1 MAKLEVQM
9 KNPKHI
15 VFIVLLIAVCLLLAV
30 SSIYSIT
37 TLAYSKSYS
46 GISVNNQNVGK
57 MTKEEILSKLKEN
70 YSDKV
75 NNSKIVLKYKSAKKE
90 ISFAEIGVK
99 YDLEKAVNEI
109 MNIGREGN
117 ILNRL
122 SKISEVKKT
131 GTTID
136 LNYSYDSN
144 MLKSIIDE
152 FNKETI
158 INVKDVDLKIENSK
172 VTLITGHA
180 GEQIDADDIYK
191 AIEESIKSGS
201 GMEYEV
207 KNIITQPSAI
217 NVDDIYN
224 KVCAEPIDAKATL
237 DDNNKLSVVPHSEG
251 RSIDKA
257 ELASIISEIEK
268 KPDTERVLPVKFVT
282 PKITTSLFNANLFKD
297 TLSTYST
304 KFSTGNKNDANRA
317 VNIKLASSKISGKI
331 LLPGDIFSFN
341 DVVGPRTAE
350 KGYQIAKVYQS
361 GKIVDDIG
369 GGICQVSTTLYNSI
383 LNADLETVTRRNHMF
398 TVGYVPRGQ
407 DAAVSYGSTDFKFK
421 NNTSMPIKILVNVTS
436 DNRVVFSILGTN
448 ENPNKTIEITNVQ
461 VSTTPAPVKYVND
474 PNLPE
479 GTTKVVDSGKT
490 GYVVDTYKTVKINGE
505 VVSKTKIHRSTYTT
519 LAKTIKKGTKKV
531 SSTSSDSMR
540 ATISQPNEEI
550 PAAPVEGTIDSPVS
564 EVSGWW

>member
-1 MAKLEVQM
+1 MSKIEVQK

-70 YSDKV
+70 YSNKV
-75 NNSKIVLKYKSAKKE
+75 NNNKIILKYKAAKKE

-99 YDLEKAVNEI
+99 YDVEKAVNEI

-122 SKISEVKKT
+122 TQISEIRKT
-131 GTTID
+131 GKAVD

-144 MLKSIIDE
+144 KLKSILDE

-158 INVKDVDLKIENSK
+158 INVKDVELKIENSK

-180 GEQIDADDIYK
+180 GEQIDTDGIYK

-207 KNIITQPSAI
+207 KNIITQPSPI

-237 DDNNKLSVVPHSEG
+237 DNNKLSVVPHSEG

-257 ELASIISEIEK
+257 ELASIISEIEN
-268 KPDTERVLPVKFVT
+268 KPDTERVLPVKFIA

-317 VNIKLASSKISGKI
+317 VNIKLASSKINGKI

-341 DVVGPRTAE
+341 DVVGPRTAD
-350 KGYQIAKVYQS
+350 KGYQVAHVYQS

-369 GGICQVSTTLYNSI
+369 GGICQVSSTLYNSI
-383 LNADLETVTRRNHMF
+383 LKADLETVTRRNHMF

-407 DAAVSYGSTDFKFK
+407 DAAVSYDSTDFKFK
-421 NNTSMPIKILVNVTS
+421 NNTSMPIKILVSVTS
-436 DNRVVFSILGTN
+436 DNRIVFSIIGTN

-461 VSTTPAPVKYVND
+461 VSTTPAPVKYIND
-474 PNLPE
+474 PTLPE
-479 GTTKVVDSGKT
+479 GTTRVVDSGKT
-490 GYVVDTYKTVKINGE
+490 GYVVDTYKTVKINGQ

-531 SSTSSDSMR
+531 SSTSSASTH
-540 ATISQPNEEI
+540 ATITQPNEEI

-564 EVSGWW
+564 EISG